1 MWVLLPAIESPPRTR
16 GIMISLEERTSQP
29 GMTAV
34 PAFLH
39 ALLRQVEPYPAA
51 AQKAR
56 RDILAFNRSY
66 DALFGL
72 ESVPVRNRNAA
83 LLYFTDR
90 VCGPAAGLEDGAAL
104 IVGRFR
110 AAMTRHGARPP
121 GPPVAGLREARRNFP
136 AVGTGQ
142 QHRRLRQRAGA
153 FVHPVAGR
161 LRLARFHL
169 WAEPREDGL
178 VAVGYTPAD
187 VATAAKLPRLAAPFH
202 RKHLHRGHLQREGP
216 PPASRSR
223 GLRDCPQD
231 RACRPGGCDRS
242 SPAR

>member
-1 MWVLLPAIESPPRTR
+1 
-16 GIMISLEERTSQP
+16 MISLQERTSQP

-51 AQKAR
+51 VQNAR
-56 RDILAFNRSY
+56 WDILAFNRSY

-83 LLYFTDR
+83 LLYFTD
-90 VCGPAAGLEDGAAL
+90 PGLRDLRPDWEDGAAL
-104 IVGRFR
+104 IVGRLR
-110 AAMTRHGARPP
+110 AAMARHGSEAAWTALLAR
-121 GPPVAGLREARRNFP
+121 LREASPEFARLWDQD
-136 AVGTGQ
+136 GTVDFGSVPE
-142 QHRRLRQRAGA
+142 R

-187 VATAAKLPRLAAPFH
+187 VATAAKLPRLQALSTASTSTADIFSA
-202 RKHLHRGHLQREGP
+202 RGRRQLAGHAG
-216 PPASRSR
+216 
-223 GLRDCPQD
+223 
-231 RACRPGGCDRS
+231 
-242 SPAR
+242 

>member
-1 MWVLLPAIESPPRTR
+1 
-16 GIMISLEERTSQP
+16 MISLQERTSQP
-29 GMTAV
+29 GMIAV

-51 AQKAR
+51 VQNAR
-56 RDILAFNRSY
+56 WDILAFNRSY

-83 LLYFTDR
+83 LLYFTDPGR
-90 VCGPAAGLEDGAAL
+90 RDLRPDWEDGAAL
-104 IVGRFR
+104 VVGRLR
-110 AAMTRHGARPP
+110 AAMTRHGSEAAWTALLTR
-121 GPPVAGLREARRNFP
+121 LREASPEF
-136 AVGTGQ
+136 A
-142 QHRRLRQRAGA
+142 RLWDQDSTADCGSVPER

-187 VATAAKLPRLAAPFH
+187 VATAAKLPRLQALSTAGASTADISSARARH
-202 RKHLHRGHLQREGP
+202 QLAGHAG
-216 PPASRSR
+216 
-223 GLRDCPQD
+223 
-231 RACRPGGCDRS
+231 
-242 SPAR
+242 

>member
-1 MWVLLPAIESPPRTR
+1 MWVLPPAIERPPRTR
-16 GIMISLEERTSQP
+16 GIMISLQERTSQP
-29 GMTAV
+29 GIAAV

-51 AQKAR
+51 VQNAR
-56 RDILAFNRSY
+56 WDILAFNRSY

-83 LLYFTDR
+83 LLYFTD
-90 VCGPAAGLEDGAAL
+90 PGLRDLRPDWEDGAAL
-104 IVGRFR
+104 IVGRLR
-110 AAMTRHGARPP
+110 AAMTRHGREA
-121 GPPVAGLREARRNFP
+121 AWTALLAQLREASPEFS
-136 AVGTGQ
+136 
-142 QHRRLRQRAGA
+142 RLWEQDSSTADYSSVPER

-187 VATAAKLPRLAAPFH
+187 VATAAKLPRLQALSTASTSTADISSA
-202 RKHLHRGHLQREGP
+202 RGRRQLAGY
-216 PPASRSR
+216 A
-223 GLRDCPQD
+223 G
-231 RACRPGGCDRS
+231 
-242 SPAR
+242 